1 MKVTTCYIVVM
12 ETQPA
17 PDNRLRRQLA
27 RLAPLPAS
35 RQLTTLALRR
45 TVPFLGSA
53 GVSFVAAGPRFATLA
68 LRDRRRVHN
77 HIRGVHSCAAA
88 LLAEATSG
96 FALALCLPDDRLY
109 LVSRME
115 VDYVA
120 RMRGGLVATARITEE
135 DATRLM
141 QEERGEVTI
150 DVEIVD
156 EAEASPL
163 TARLTW
169 AWRPK
174 KRKAS

>member
-1 MKVTTCYIVVM
+1 M
-12 ETQPA
+12 EALPT

-27 RLAPLPAS
+27 RLAPFPAS
-35 RQLTTLALRR
+35 RHLTTLALRR

-53 GVSFVAAGPRFATLA
+53 GVSFLAAGPRHATLA
-68 LRDRRRVHN
+68 LGDRRRVHN

-96 FALALCLPDDRLY
+96 FALAMCLPDDRLY

-115 VDYVA
+115 IDYVA
-120 RMRGGLVATARITEE
+120 RMRGGLVATARISDE
-135 DATRLM
+135 DTARM
-141 QEERGEVTI
+141 IKEERGEVTI
-150 DVEIVD
+150 DVQIED

-163 TARLTW
+163 MARLTW

-174 KRKAS
+174 KRRAP